1 MSAWA
6 GYDAWLER
14 PYQEAAE
21 RAELW
26 ERAEEEADR
35 RGDGSTA
42 DDIVA
47 EWEAD
52 AEDAAVERAIEAAEA
67 RAEDRAESYL
77 RANDLW

>member
-21 RAELW
+21 AAEAW
-26 ERAEEEADR
+26 EQAEEEAER
-35 RGDGSTA
+35 RGDGWTA
-42 DDIVA
+42 EEVLD
-47 EWEAD
+47 EWAD
-52 AEDAAVERAIEAAEA
+52 ADLDRQIEAAEA
-67 RAEDRAESYL
+67 RAEDRAEAYL

>member
-21 RAELW
+21 AAEAW
-26 ERAEEEADR
+26 EAAEEEAER

-42 DDIVA
+42 EDIIE
-47 EWEAD
+47 EW
-52 AEDAAVERAIEAAEA
+52 EDAAVERAIEAAEA
-67 RAEDRAESYL
+67 RAEDRAEAYL
-77 RANDLW
+77 RSHDLW